1 MRTRKSWRQK
11 MNNPNLPKIVQIP
24 ARMEKR
30 LGAGT
35 LLLPAPVDVEDAI
48 RAIRKGTVRTVG
60 QIRRDLAAR
69 YGTTAACPLVTGI
82 FVRIA
87 AEAAEEDAAAG
98 QKRIAP
104 YWRVVKE
111 DGSLYPKFPGGV
123 ERQAERLREEGVAVV
138 KGKARLAAVVS
149 SRG

>member
-1 MRTRKSWRQK
+1 
-11 MNNPNLPKIVQIP
+11 
-24 ARMEKR
+24 
-30 LGAGT
+30 
-35 LLLPAPVDVEDAI
+35 
-48 RAIRKGTVRTVG
+48 
-60 QIRRDLAAR
+60 
-69 YGTTAACPLVTGI
+69 
-82 FVRIA
+82 VRIA
-87 AEAAEEDAAAG
+87 AEAADEDAAAG
-98 QKRIAP
+98 KKRIAP

>member
-1 MRTRKSWRQK
+1 MRTRKTWREK
-11 MNNPNLPKIVQIP
+11 MNNPDLPKVVDIP
-24 ARMEKR
+24 PKMEKR
-30 LGAGT
+30 FGPGT

-60 QIRRDLAAR
+60 QLRRDLAAI
-69 YGTTAACPLVTGI
+69 YGATAACPLVTGI
-82 FVRIA
+82 FVRIS
-87 AEAAEEDAAAG
+87 AEAAEEDARAG
-98 QKRIAP
+98 KKRIAP

-123 ERQAERLREEGVAVV
+123 QRQAERLRAEGVFVV
-138 KGKARLAAVVS
+138 NGKAVRAAVVS